1 MKLKVLFLILGF
13 LFLFVPFSFAQEQK
27 VDVNLEISPQ
37 EIRDAY
43 VVGDCFYYKI
53 NFTNTG
59 IEIINDT
66 FTISVFN
73 PSRSLIDI
81 PRTYNI
87 SIEPNSSRW
96 IIAKG
101 DGENETAIFPFDT
114 RGDYKIEIKSTKPI
128 DFYRWFIVE
137 EDKKYIRQNKK
148 FNYFFDAMPRWQYNL
163 WKDTE
168 EANQKI
174 IEANQKLLDLTIDLN
189 KATKSMERATW
200 IMVIV
205 AFFTL
210 CVAIISGYVAY
221 KAYKI
226 SKRL

>member
-27 VDVNLEISPQ
+27 VDVNLEISPH
-37 EIRDAY
+37 EIQDAY
-43 VVGDCFYYKI
+43 VVGDRFYYEI

-73 PSRSLIDI
+73 PSRSLIDFPKTHEI
-81 PRTYNI
+81 L
-87 SIEPNSSRW
+87 IEPNSSML
-96 IIAKG
+96 ISAKG
-101 DGENETAIFPFDT
+101 ARENETAIFPFDT
-114 RGDYKIEIKSTKPI
+114 SGDYKIEIKSTKPI

-137 EDKKYIRQNKK
+137 EDKRYIRQNKK
-148 FNYFFDAMPRWQYNL
+148 FNYFFDVMPRWQYNL

-174 IEANQKLLDLTIDLN
+174 IEANQKLLDLTIDL
-189 KATKSMERATW
+189 KEATNSMETATW
-200 IMVIV
+200 IMVLV
-205 AFFTL
+205 AFFTSL
-210 CVAIISGYVAY
+210 IAY
-221 KAYKI
+221 KTYKI
-226 SKRL
+226 SKRS

>member
-13 LFLFVPFSFAQEQK
+13 LFLFIPFSFAQEQK

-37 EIRDAY
+37 EILDAY
-43 VVGDCFYYKI
+43 VVGDRFFYKI

-81 PRTYNI
+81 PRTYEI
-87 SIEPNSSRW
+87 LIEPNSSRL

-137 EDKKYIRQNKK
+137 EDKRYIRQN
-148 FNYFFDAMPRWQYNL
+148 D
-163 WKDTE
+163 
-168 EANQKI
+168 
-174 IEANQKLLDLTIDLN
+174 
-189 KATKSMERATW
+189 KSEY
-200 IMVIV
+200 
-205 AFFTL
+205 L
-210 CVAIISGYVAY
+210 P
-221 KAYKI
+221 
-226 SKRL
+226 